1 MVFFIIQTM
10 TNKATL
16 RPTRRQRQRA
26 KKRGGWMDRASSKI
40 ALRSIPTP
48 FVVKPFEIKSSPM
61 SKEDE
66 LAWKEYHKQLSEDN
80 EWRND
85 K

>member
-1 MVFFIIQTM
+1 M
-10 TNKATL
+10 A
-16 RPTRRQRQRA
+16 
-26 KKRGGWMDRASSKI
+26 RASSKI

-66 LAWKEYHKQLSEDN
+66 LAWKEYHKQLSNDN